1 MVEILIALFL
11 AFTVMW
17 ALIAYAGEEGDW
29 GAWPIFL
36 LFFFAILAGGLW
48 LTPVGPPLVGVYWV
62 PFLFVA
68 IFIALF
74 RAAASPP
81 PRRKRR
87 RNAQSSV
94 LNMQDDM
101 PVAPVG
107 LGILFWLLLAGLAIV
122 ALVRYAMSG
131 GSVLQAS

>member
-11 AFTVMW
+11 AFIVMW
-17 ALIAYAGEEGDW
+17 VLIAYAGEEGDW
-29 GAWPIFL
+29 GAWSVFL
-36 LFFFAILAGGLW
+36 LFFFAILAGELW

-74 RAAASPP
+74 RAAAPLP
-81 PRRKRR
+81 PRKKRR

-94 LNMQDDM
+94 LSMRDDM

-107 LGILFWLLLAGLAIV
+107 LGVLFWLLLAGLAIV

-131 GSVLQAS
+131 GSVMQPS